1 MCPNHDKLFD
11 QGWITFDDSGKMCI
25 SKKIGSDN
33 RNRLFLQEDMKL
45 KLTNGNQKYLEYH
58 RKYIFKDNAK
68 AQGLEAFLLR
78 KRNLTGRIFMKNNSI
93 YHGSNT
99 AVENPRILINGHYKD
114 FGYGFYC
121 TNIEK
126 QAKRWALETIH
137 FEGSEVL

>member
-11 QGWITFDDSGKMCI
+11 RGWITFDDSGKMCI

-68 AQGLEAFLLR
+68 A
-78 KRNLTGRIFMKNNSI
+78 
-93 YHGSNT
+93 
-99 AVENPRILINGHYKD
+99 
-114 FGYGFYC
+114 
-121 TNIEK
+121 
-126 QAKRWALETIH
+126 
-137 FEGSEVL
+137 